1 MTVKELIDFHLSI
14 QQPGALIGFS
24 ELYADRIDELK
35 QAIQDHYGSQEAWLA
50 LSEDTELPDPIQS
63 RASKLV
69 RLYDD
74 WKEQR

>member
-50 LSEDTELPDPIQS
+50 
-63 RASKLV
+63 
-69 RLYDD
+69 
-74 WKEQR
+74 